1 MCGVYMFENKINH
14 HKYIGASKHIE
25 KRYKEHLRDMENNTQ
40 KQKRSKLLKVAPLFG
55 ASDGT

>member
-25 KRYKEHLRDMENNTQ
+25 KRYKEHLRDTENNTQ
-40 KQKRSKLLKVAPLFG
+40 KQKTLYKAFKNM
-55 ASDGT
+55 D

>member
-25 KRYKEHLRDMENNTQ
+25 KRYKEHLRDMENDTQ
-40 KQKRSKLLKVAPLFG
+40 IGKNILRFPVNYFKNK
-55 ASDGT
+55 